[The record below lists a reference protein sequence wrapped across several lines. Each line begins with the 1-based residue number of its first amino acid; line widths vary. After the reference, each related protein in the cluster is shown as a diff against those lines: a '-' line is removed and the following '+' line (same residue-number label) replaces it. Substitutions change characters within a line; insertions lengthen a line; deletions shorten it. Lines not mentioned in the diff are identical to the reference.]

1 MLLVSTA
8 GDPGWRR
15 LSRVIARLPRLMRDI
30 RSHRGGFLFFFLF
43 GRLPP
48 ARRLVAAMVSRR
60 AGMITPAGDVCH
72 GDLAGPPVATAVAA
86 LRQDGIL
93 PGLHLS
99 EAVVTEVQAFA
110 RSRPCYGGLNWRTR
124 FWPDE
129 QAEAEQRTGQPLVVG
144 YLPDTDR
151 DCPAIGRLIEHP
163 WMHAVAAG
171 YFGAPAIILDVRLWW
186 SFASAAPSPAA
197 LRLAAQDS
205 FHFDLTDWKQLKFF
219 FYLTD
224 VGPRSGPHHFV
235 RGSHAR
241 RPISYQ
247 FSPFSAKT
255 DAQILGTY
263 GSEAVQTITG
273 PAGLGFAED
282 PFGFHTGATVQE
294 GRRLC
299 LEISFGITG
308 MLRKRDFGRASPS

>member
-1 MLLVSTA
+1 
-8 GDPGWRR
+8 
-15 LSRVIARLPRLMRDI
+15 
-30 RSHRGGFLFFFLF
+30 
-43 GRLPP
+43 
-48 ARRLVAAMVSRR
+48 
-60 AGMITPAGDVCH
+60 MITPAGDVCH
-72 GDLAGPPVATAVAA
+72 GDLAGPPVAAAVAA

-186 SFASAAPSPAA
+186 SFVSAAPSPAA

>member
-1 MLLVSTA
+1 
-8 GDPGWRR
+8 
-15 LSRVIARLPRLMRDI
+15 
-30 RSHRGGFLFFFLF
+30 
-43 GRLPP
+43 
-48 ARRLVAAMVSRR
+48 MVSRR

-72 GDLAGPPVATAVAA
+72 GDLAGPPVAAAVAA

-163 WMHAVAAG
+163 WMHAVATG

-186 SFASAAPSPAA
+186 SFVSAAPSPAA